1 MSRIQ
6 NKKSPVQ
13 QIIINPADDGRRI
26 DNFIMG
32 RFSDLPRA
40 RVYQMLR
47 RGEVRV
53 NKGRVKQSY
62 RLQTDDIVRIPP
74 LAMVTRVEPGKPPA
88 YLLNMLKSGLLY
100 EDKHIIA
107 LNKPSGIVVHSG
119 SGRSFGV
126 IEILRYLRP
135 DDTELQLA
143 HRIDQAT
150 SGCLL
155 LAKTTAGLRQLHQA
169 LRGRQVKKHY
179 IALLRGDIGQQEVR
193 VNKPLKKNTVLSGER
208 LVQVDTAGKAAESRF
223 TRRQVYQD
231 SCLVDVLIDTGRTH
245 QIRVH
250 SRSMGNAVAGDDK
263 YGDRDF
269 NRALRRNGLKRL
281 FLHASRLELPE
292 YTNEGLTIKAPLSAD
307 LQEFL
312 RQHV

>member
-13 QIIINPADDGRRI
+13 QLIINSDDASRRI
-26 DNFIMG
+26 DNFIMS
-32 RFSDLPRA
+32 RFKELPRT

-62 RLQTDDIVRIPP
+62 RLQKDDIVRIPP
-74 LAMVTRVEPGKPPA
+74 MLMVTQEEQGRPPA
-88 YLLNMLKSGLLY
+88 YLLAMLKSALLY
-100 EDKHIIA
+100 EDEHIIA
-107 LNKPSGIVVHSG
+107 LNKPAGIVVHSG

-126 IEILRYLRP
+126 IEVLRFLRP
-135 DDTELQLA
+135 DDSSLQLV

-155 LAKTTAGLRQLHQA
+155 LSKTTRGLRQLHQA
-169 LRGRQVKKHY
+169 LRSRQVEKHY
-179 IALLRGDIGQQEVR
+179 MALLKGNIGQQECR
-193 VNKPLKKNTVLSGER
+193 IDMPLQKNTMLSGER
-208 LVQVDTAGKAAESRF
+208 LVQVDAQGKSAVSRF
-223 TRRQVYQD
+223 TRMQVFQH
-231 SCLVDVLIDTGRTH
+231 SCLVNIVIETGRTH

-250 SRSMGNAVAGDDK
+250 SRYMGHVIAGDDK

-269 NRALRRNGLKRL
+269 NKILRRAGLKRL
-281 FLHASRLELPE
+281 FLHASRLELPDYAE
-292 YTNEGLTIKAPLSAD
+292 NGLSIEAPLPTE

-312 RQHV
+312 QQHV